1 VELAAHRPQATSDVA
16 QPLAV
21 SQLSE
26 SHRQKLVPTRETL
39 LLVIATV
46 AQHAFQ
52 ELIPWEMIDELGEN
66 SLAKIH
72 PSLSEICAGT
82 PRGQPEASSGEKQF
96 KSQNLHPRLNCRA
109 INRLHEMEKSS
120 PGQQ

>member
-1 VELAAHRPQATSDVA
+1 VVELAAHRPQASLDIA
-16 QPLAV
+16 QALAV

-52 ELIPWEMIDELGEN
+52 ELIPWKMIDELGEN

-72 PSLSEICAGT
+72 PSPLSEICAGT
-82 PRGQPEASSGEKQF
+82 PRGRPEASSGEKQF
-96 KSQNLHPRLNCRA
+96 KSKNPHLKA
-109 INRLHEMEKSS
+109 
-120 PGQQ
+120 